1 MSDQNIALLNTI
13 DTIDDA
19 TMETEMEV
27 LVSMESY
34 YEKCIKTL
42 SYMQHDDSIEP
53 LEIFVESAFTDKV
66 KEKASNL
73 GSRVEN
79 WAKSETKGGRVKKI
93 LVGLVKKLSLLILKI
108 VRGVKNLIQRVSKGV
123 LKMLSGSIKRFDSFL
138 DECVAKM
145 EDDNINEYY
154 TEEYIIQEGLLSPMV
169 LSILASTGKKAIK
182 EIKEKNIDD
191 NDIIRKKESLALKI
205 RKIDKMNDKEK
216 AQLISNVNKMI
227 DKYCETAKEISDK
240 VIDEISDKVCE
251 ELDKRNPNETGPE
264 MLDRLNVFLE
274 KMSASIIAALSGV
287 IKGGVSAVKA
297 GKDIAKN
304 LGLSEAQAKKLVST
318 IASTGVKVMTLAN
331 SINNSEITGSE
342 TAKALL
348 EILTKRNSLVRVLR
362 LFKDTYVW
370 LGKFIAGK
378 EHDLNEKIW
387 MSDKEKFQ
395 YNKDHGTNY
404 LNYDNGETLKG
415 LANDYTKP
423 NRAWGEKKLLLKAE
437 DGNVAS
443 SKEITEFKN
452 DIEKVVDEIDSYISR
467 KLKIQTH
474 RQKKLRNVQKEI
486 ESDKKYIIDRNND
499 SLNDA
504 IHHSDRYKNEID
516 RIQKNLKDSDVD
528 EEYLDWIKDRKVV
541 FDSDIADYER
551 YNEEISAL
559 KLKWDI
565 VEDSELDSKYVSL
578 RDELMKISKETGTI
592 LKDIF
597 DKEHASFQGKSA
609 KETVKIIAGSFKNFN
624 KAFLNYHAYTAKYVA
639 KQIIQLESIEGSLI
653 ELGQMV
659 SKYGDLLVQ
668 RSQMTTDE
676 KTNYSDEY
684 VVYNYTNK
692 FIGSIAKV
700 TGFCMTKCISNPTA
714 SKKLMD
720 KTIAASIRY
729 LDAEL
734 TAEEYSKKIERR
746 DDL

>member
-13 DTIDDA
+13 DAIDDA

-42 SYMQHDDSIEP
+42 SYMQHDESIEP

-66 KEKASNL
+66 KNL

-93 LVGLVKKLSLLILKI
+93 LVGLVKKLSLFILKI
-108 VRGVKNLIQRVSKGV
+108 VRGIKNLIQRVSKGV
-123 LKMLSGSIKRFDSFL
+123 VKILSGSIKRFDSFL

-169 LSILASTGKKAIK
+169 LSILASTGKKAVN
-182 EIKEKNIDD
+182 EIKQRNIDD
-191 NDIIRKKESLALKI
+191 NDVIHKKESLALKI

-227 DKYCETAKEISDK
+227 DKYCETAKEVSDR

-274 KMSASIIAALSGV
+274 KMSTSIIAALSGV
-287 IKGGVSAVKA
+287 IKGGVTAVKA
-297 GKDIAKN
+297 GKDLAKN

-331 SINNSEITGSE
+331 SINNSEVTGSE

-370 LGKFIAGK
+370 IGKSIAGK
-378 EHDLNEKIW
+378 DHTWNEKIW
-387 MSDKEKFQ
+387 MSDKEKSQ

-404 LNYDNGETLKG
+404 LNYNELDTIQG
-415 LANDYTKP
+415 LVNDYTKP
-423 NRAWGEKKLLLKAE
+423 NRIWGEKKQLWKAD

-452 DIEKVVDEIDSYISR
+452 DIEKVVDDIDSYISR

-486 ESDKKYIIDRNND
+486 ETDKKYIIDRNND
-499 SLNDA
+499 NLNDA
-504 IHHSDRYKNEID
+504 IEHSDRYKREID
-516 RIQKNLKDSDVD
+516 IIQKNHLDSND
-528 EEYLDWIKDRKVV
+528 EEYLDWLKNRSVE

-551 YNEEISAL
+551 YNEELSTL

-578 RDELMKISKETGTI
+578 RDELMKISKETGTV

-624 KAFLNYHAYTAKYVA
+624 KAFLNYHAYTAKHVA
-639 KQIIQLESIEGSLI
+639 KQIIQLESIEDSLI

>member
-13 DTIDDA
+13 DAIDDA
-19 TMETEMEV
+19 TMETEIEV

-42 SYMQHDDSIEP
+42 SYMQHDESMEP
-53 LEIFVESAFTDKV
+53 LEIFVEAAFTDKV
-66 KEKASNL
+66 KEKVNNL

-79 WAKSETKGGRVKKI
+79 WAKSETKGGRAKKI
-93 LVGLVKKLSLLILKI
+93 LVGLVKKLSLFVLKV
-108 VRGVKNLIQRVSKGV
+108 VRGIKNLIQRVSKGV
-123 LKMLSGSIKRFDSFL
+123 LKMLSASIKRFDSFL

-169 LSILASTGKKAIK
+169 LSILASTGKKAVN
-182 EIKEKNIDD
+182 EIKQKNIDD
-191 NDIIRKKESLALKI
+191 NDVIHKKESLALKI

-227 DKYCETAKEISDK
+227 DKYCEIAKEISDK

-287 IKGGVSAVKA
+287 IKGGVNAVKA

-348 EILTKRNSLVRVLR
+348 EILAKRNSLVRVLR
-362 LFKDTYVW
+362 MTKDSFVW
-370 LGKFIAGK
+370 LGKSIAGK
-378 EHDLNEKIW
+378 DHELSDKIW
-387 MSDKEKFQ
+387 MSDKEIAQ

-404 LNYDNGETLKG
+404 LNYDNRETVKG
-415 LANDYTKP
+415 LANDYSKP
-423 NRAWGEKKLLLKAE
+423 NRVWGEEKHLWKAN
-437 DGNVAS
+437 DGNVVS

-467 KLKIQTH
+467 KLKVQTH
-474 RQKKLRNVQKEI
+474 RQKKIRNIQKEI
-486 ESDKKYIIDRNND
+486 ESDKKDLIDINNNRM
-499 SLNDA
+499 NDA
-504 IHHSDRYKNEID
+504 IEHSDMYKREID
-516 RIQKNLKDSDVD
+516 LIQKNHLDSADNG
-528 EEYLDWIKDRKVV
+528 EYLDYVKNRKAE

-578 RDELMKISKETGTI
+578 RDELMKISKETGTV

-659 SKYGDLLVQ
+659 SKYGDLLVKG
-668 RSQMTTDE
+668 SQMTKEELNTH
-676 KTNYSDEY
+676 SDEY
-684 VVYNYTNK
+684 VVCNYTNK
-692 FIGSIAKV
+692 FIGSVAKV

-714 SKKLMD
+714 AKKLMD

-734 TAEEYSKKIERR
+734 TAEEYANKIERR

>member
-13 DTIDDA
+13 DAIDDA

-42 SYMQHDDSIEP
+42 SYMQHDESIEP

-93 LVGLVKKLSLLILKI
+93 LVGLVKKLSLFILKI
-108 VRGVKNLIQRVSKGV
+108 VRGIKNLIHRVSKGFV
-123 LKMLSGSIKRFDSFL
+123 HMLSVSVKRFDSFL

-169 LSILASTGKKAIK
+169 LSILASTGKKAVN
-182 EIKEKNIDD
+182 EIKQRNIDD
-191 NDIIRKKESLALKI
+191 NDVIHKKESLALKI

-227 DKYCETAKEISDK
+227 DKYCETAKEVSDK

-274 KMSASIIAALSGV
+274 KMSTSIMAALSGV
-287 IKGGVSAVKA
+287 IKGGVTAVKA

-331 SINNSEITGSE
+331 SINNSEVTGSE

-348 EILTKRNSLVRVLR
+348 EILAKRNSLVRVLR
-362 LFKDTYVW
+362 LVKDSFVVV
-370 LGKFIAGK
+370 GKYIAGK
-378 EHDLNEKIW
+378 DFHYNEKIW
-387 MSDKEKFQ
+387 MSDNERSQ

-404 LNYDNGETLKG
+404 LNYDNWETFKG

-423 NRAWGEKKLLLKAE
+423 NRSWGEKKQLWKAN

-452 DIEKVVDEIDSYISR
+452 DIEKVVDDIDSYISR

-474 RQKKLRNVQKEI
+474 RQKKLRNIQKEI
-486 ESDKKYIIDRNND
+486 ESDKKSFIDSNND
-499 SLNDA
+499 SLINA
-504 IHHSDRYKNEID
+504 IEHSDMYKREID
-516 RIQKNLKDSDVD
+516 LIQKNHWDSADNG
-528 EEYLDWIKDRKVV
+528 EYLDLVKNRKVE

-578 RDELMKISKETGTI
+578 RDELMKISKETGTV

-624 KAFLNYHAYTAKYVA
+624 KAFLNYHAYTAKHVA

-676 KTNYSDEY
+676 KANYSDEY
-684 VVYNYTNK
+684 VIYNYTNK

-734 TAEEYSKKIERR
+734 TAEEYANKVERR

>member
-13 DTIDDA
+13 DAIDDA

-42 SYMQHDDSIEP
+42 SYMQHDESIEP

-66 KEKASNL
+66 KNL

-93 LVGLVKKLSLLILKI
+93 LVGLVKKLSLFVLKV
-108 VRGVKNLIQRVSKGV
+108 VRGIKNLIQRVSKGFV
-123 LKMLSGSIKRFDSFL
+123 RMLSVSVKRFDSFL
-138 DECVAKM
+138 DDVVARM
-145 EDDNINEYY
+145 DDTNINEYY
-154 TEEYIIQEGLLSPMV
+154 IEEDVIQEGMLSAV
-169 LSILASTGKKAIK
+169 ALNILANTGRKAIN
-182 EIKEKNIDD
+182 EIKNRNIDD
-191 NDIIRKKESLALKI
+191 NDILHKKESLALKI
-205 RKIDKMNDKEK
+205 RKIDKMDQKEK

-227 DKYCETAKEISDK
+227 DKYCETAKEVSDK

-274 KMSASIIAALSGV
+274 KMSTSIIAALSGV
-287 IKGGVSAVKA
+287 IKGGVTAVKA
-297 GKDIAKN
+297 GKDLAKN

-331 SINNSEITGSE
+331 NINNSEVTGSE

-348 EILTKRNSLVRVLR
+348 EILTKRNSLVRVVR
-362 LFKDTYVW
+362 LFKETYVW
-370 LGKFIAGK
+370 MGKSIAGK
-378 EHDLNEKIW
+378 GYYFNEKTW
-387 MSDKEKFQ
+387 MSDKERSQ

-404 LNYDNGETLKG
+404 LNYNDDNTLKG
-415 LANDYTKP
+415 LVNDYTKP
-423 NRAWGEKKLLLKAE
+423 NRIWGEKKQLWKAD

-452 DIEKVVDEIDSYISR
+452 DIEKVVDDIDSYISR

-474 RQKKLRNVQKEI
+474 RQKKLRNVQKDI
-486 ESDKKYIIDRNND
+486 ESDKKHIIDRNND
-499 SLNDA
+499 NLNDA
-504 IHHSDRYKNEID
+504 IEHSDRYKNEID
-516 RIQKNLKDSDVD
+516 FIQTNHLDSND
-528 EEYLDWIKDRKVV
+528 EEHLDWLKNRTTEL
-541 FDSDIADYER
+541 DSDIADYER

-578 RDELMKISKETGTI
+578 RDELMKISKETGTV

-597 DKEHASFQGKSA
+597 DKEHTSFQGKSA

-624 KAFLNYHAYTAKYVA
+624 KAFLNYHAYTAKHVA
-639 KQIIQLESIEGSLI
+639 KQIIQLESIEDSLI